1 MFINIMLWL
10 LLCYVR
16 LNWITNISLEIAK
29 MKPLFSEHSPELLA
43 SIGRFSSIKHV
54 FSAINM

>member
-43 SIGRFSSIKHV
+43 SISQIQQY
-54 FSAINM
+54 